1 MDKFEIYV
9 GKKGY
14 LVYKNNI
21 HLILKFIYSE
31 KAKKFG
37 EIFPLVLTIVHTVK
51 SKRKI
56 SQKFAAFSEYMNFT

>member
-37 EIFPLVLTIVHTVK
+37 EISNSLLTGT
-51 SKRKI
+51 S
-56 SQKFAAFSEYMNFT
+56 